1 MKSVKIIFERLF
13 AKDKSSG
20 ERLERNRVRN
30 AIENLC
36 QTYLLDFDDTLTFEA
51 LPSALDNTL
60 AVIEEPALTA
70 KYDFAQ
76 VSETLFQARLKDLG
90 IL

>member
-1 MKSVKIIFERLF
+1 MKSAKILFSRLF
-13 AKDKSSG
+13 TKDKTSG
-20 ERLERNRVRN
+20 ERLEKNRVRN

-36 QTYLLDFDDTLTFEA
+36 QTYLVDFDDILTFEA
-51 LPSALDNTL
+51 LPSVLDSTL

-76 VSETLFQARLKDLG
+76 VSETLFQVRLKDLG
-90 IL
+90 II